1 MLKPPGT
8 GKLALG
14 QRASGHPDNE
24 LADELANRGV
34 AELSGS

>member
-1 MLKPPGT
+1 VSWHWVKGH
-8 GKLALG
+8 
-14 QRASGHPDNE
+14 SGHPDNE